1 MHPGSCSDQC
11 GERILEFLHQPALA
25 AAGRDQRVEDGVDG
39 GKQSGQPLADRE
51 MRTDARPARVYGGH
65 DAELEA
71 QRTAAEAMLSEDV
84 LGDVG
89 DGDVEFETGAVHML
103 DDEDSRFLNRFTGN
117 GKIRGFEPNG
127 LGPRDLAAPNEDALG
142 GNYFWAL
149 RTELQFPLGL
159 PEEYGITGGLFRLDS
174 RVCADS

>member
-1 MHPGSCSDQC
+1 MWISNSPFADVFVVWARSD
-11 GERILEFLHQPALA
+11 A
-25 AAGRDQRVEDGVDG
+25 
-39 GKQSGQPLADRE
+39 
-51 MRTDARPARVYGGH
+51 H
-65 DAELEA
+65 D
-71 QRTAAEAMLSEDV
+71 
-84 LGDVG
+84 
-89 DGDVEFETGAVHML
+89 
-103 DDEDSRFLNRFTGN
+103 